1 MRRILTIIGLLSS
14 ILLYSQ
20 NELDAEFQN
29 FISDYKNFDIEKLS
43 KKEFNHSLAKL
54 LDSLPNHRRDKF
66 GLVVE
71 RDLDFNLKEG
81 IYLIILNYA
90 KEDGSLM
97 QLNYKLHALKKN
109 SMIIGI
115 ICKTNFPSKV
125 DTYFDETEIERY
137 IYQHDS
143 LYQTKTHRSDLIKD
157 LVEDRV
163 YGYSCGIAPVLQ
175 ETPEQYG
182 YQFNDIKQLSIFRGW
197 LRSYNP
203 ELQTYGVDA
212 IRTIYKQPPFLVGEK
227 EQIKKEDDML
237 ISKYIIKRNSTINTC
252 SGCISGIYSKA
263 FVSSDPN

>member
-1 MRRILTIIGLLSS
+1 MRRILTIIGLLFSV
-14 ILLYSQ
+14 LLYSQ

-29 FISDYKNFDIEKLS
+29 SISDYKNFDIEKLS
-43 KKEFNHSLAKL
+43 KKEFDNSLAKL
-54 LDSLPNHRRDKF
+54 LDSLPDHRKDRF
-66 GLVVE
+66 YFIVE
-71 RDLDFNLKEG
+71 RNLDFNVNER
-81 IYLIILNYA
+81 IYQIILNYA

-97 QLNYKLHALKKN
+97 QLNYKLHVLKKDCE
-109 SMIIGI
+109 IIGI

-125 DTYFDETEIERY
+125 DTYFNETEIERY

-143 LYQTKTHRSDLIKD
+143 LYQTKTHRSNLIKD

-182 YQFNDIKQLSIFRGW
+182 YKFNDIKQLSIFRGW
-197 LRSYNP
+197 LRSYSP

-212 IRTIYKQPPFLVGEK
+212 IRTIYKQPLFLIGEK
-227 EQIKKEDDML
+227 EQTKNEHDML

-252 SGCISGIYSKA
+252 SGCIFGIYSKA